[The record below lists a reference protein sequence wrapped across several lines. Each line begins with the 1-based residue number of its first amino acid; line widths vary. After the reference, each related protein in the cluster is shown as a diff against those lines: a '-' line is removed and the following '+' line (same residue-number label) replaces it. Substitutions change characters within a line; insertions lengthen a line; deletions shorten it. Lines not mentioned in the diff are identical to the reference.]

1 MSLHDEEEMYRVNA
15 FDWEAE
21 FSEIM
26 KKGGFN
32 AVIGNP
38 PYGALFLNEEIE
50 YLLKNYNSFE
60 YQLNSFAIFMERGG
74 VLLKGN
80 GKISY
85 ITPAVFLAQHYFKN
99 IRKVIL
105 ENYSIENILI
115 LNYKVFKDADIGDTC
130 IFVFNNNKSK

>member
-1 MSLHDEEEMYRVNA
+1 
-15 FDWEAE
+15 
-21 FSEIM
+21 
-26 KKGGFN
+26 
-32 AVIGNP
+32 
-38 PYGALFLNEEIE
+38 
-50 YLLKNYNSFE
+50 
-60 YQLNSFAIFMERGG
+60 MERGG

-130 IFVFNNNKSK
+130 IFVFNNNKKSCSMTK